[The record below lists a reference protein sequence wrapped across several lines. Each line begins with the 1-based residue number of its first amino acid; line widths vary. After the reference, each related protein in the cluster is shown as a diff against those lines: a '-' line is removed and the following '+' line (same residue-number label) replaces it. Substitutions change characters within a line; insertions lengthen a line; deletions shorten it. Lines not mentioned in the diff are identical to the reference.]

1 GKLASRTL
9 GERNAFDLPGPPQRH
24 RVQKPQRRQHLPV
37 GGRGDAVYL
46 NEMQEET
53 ADVGLPQLFR
63 AAPIKRRQSPT
74 IQQVVPPRRWPKPL
88 EDKVLL
94 HPITQLSHGAT
105 PAKKK
110 WETKEFTL
118 WGSQR
123 HGTVQGTLPHGAFVQ
138 RASSRSSAFFLSEFC
153 GFPQGF

>member
-1 GKLASRTL
+1 MSHFFPRNVKSGSRPSTFFPSRSTHETFHCPWRLSRSCFTASRGGSPSDARMRPRINNPLISRLLSAKSIFRRTI
-9 GERNAFDLPGPPQRH
+9 RISSRARST
-24 RVQKPQRRQHLPV
+24 RRRQHLPV

-88 EDKVLL
+88 EDKVLA
-94 HPITQLSHGAT
+94 PKFRRYWT
-105 PAKKK
+105 
-110 WETKEFTL
+110 
-118 WGSQR
+118 
-123 HGTVQGTLPHGAFVQ
+123 
-138 RASSRSSAFFLSEFC
+138 
-153 GFPQGF
+153 